1 MTCKNKTGKPESTRL
16 RTELPRRS
24 FLQTALAGGVVAST
38 AYLSLT
44 RDLVA
49 KESGPIVI
57 GHQCELTGGFSSWG
71 YWHDKCAK
79 AAANV
84 INEGGGIAGRKLE
97 VPVADTESTPAA
109 GARKLR
115 SLIQRSK
122 ASFVVGSV
130 HSGIML
136 ASIPIATEL
145 KTPYFSAGEATE
157 ATGSKGTRYSFRTG
171 TDTYALAAAGAP
183 WAFENLG
190 KNWTMIFPD
199 YAWGHS
205 HHQEHRKLIESMGG
219 KVNDPIAVPLGT
231 RDLVPYLAK
240 IPEETEVLFSV
251 FFGALSVAFY
261 TQSKSMKLDE
271 RMKMY
276 SVSGTIEAIHPD
288 AINGAAENVFFL
300 ENFPRPLEYKNDE
313 YHKDFIEMM
322 DIDPVHAKENGSDR
336 VMAKSH
342 AWQSYENFF
351 VAQEG
356 DRGFR
361 LAEEQGYAG
370 HHRSAGRPGDGEFA
384 GASAGSEA
392 AARPGSQRHDRLLH
406 EPGRKRYIRRQ
417 EADPACGDGSPAAAA
432 VRLPRIQAVG
442 GSTADRVVR
451 AESATRL
458 RPLGTPAAR
467 FREPRA

>member
-1 MTCKNKTGKPESTRL
+1 MKKDKASKKTLQTAGHT
-16 RTELPRRS
+16 RRS
-24 FLQTALAGGVVAST
+24 FLQTALAGGAVATT
-38 AYLSLT
+38 AYLGLT
-44 RDLVA
+44 RDLFA

-57 GHQCELTGGFSSWG
+57 GHHCELTGGFSSWG

-79 AAANV
+79 KAVEV

-97 VPVADTESTPAA
+97 LATEDTESNPAT

-115 SLIQRSK
+115 ALIQRRK

-136 ASIPIATEL
+136 ASIPVATEL

-183 WAFENLG
+183 WAYENLG

-205 HHQEHRKLIESMGG
+205 HHQEHRKIIEQMGG

-231 RDLVPYLAK
+231 KDLVPYLAK

-271 RMKMY
+271 KMKMY
-276 SVSGTIEAIHPD
+276 SVSGTIEAIDPR
-288 AINGAAENVFFL
+288 AIDGAAEGVYFL
-300 ENFPRPLEYKNDE
+300 ENFPRPLEYKDDE
-313 YHKDFIEMM
+313 YHREFVDLME
-322 DIDPVHAKENGSDR
+322 IDPVHAKENSSSR

-342 AWQSYENFF
+342 AWQSWENFF
-351 VAQEG
+351 ALKQAIEKSGWNTDKDTPMVIEALEG
-356 DRGFR
+356 LEMENS
-361 LAEEQGYAG
+361 LAHPQG
-370 HHRSAGRPGDGEFA
+370 SK
-384 GASAGSEA
+384 
-392 AARPGSQRHDRLLH
+392 LL
-406 EPGRKRYIRRQ
+406 
-417 EADPACGDGSPAAAA
+417 
-432 VRLPRIQAVG
+432 
-442 GSTADRVVR
+442 R
-451 AESATRL
+451 AEDHS
-458 RPLGTPAAR
+458 GMIDCYISQVVDSK
-467 FREPRA
+467 FEMKKHIPRADMMAMLPPRYDFTKQPL

>member
-1 MTCKNKTGKPESTRL
+1 MTRKIEKSNSTVKKVRA
-16 RTELPRRS
+16 ELPRRS
-24 FLQTALAGGVVAST
+24 FLQTALAGGAVAST

-79 AAANV
+79 AAATL

-97 VPVADTESTPAA
+97 VPVVDTESNPAA

-115 SLIQRSK
+115 SLIQRSR
-122 ASFVVGSV
+122 ARFVVGSV

-157 ATGSKGTRYSFRTG
+157 ATGSRGSRYSFRTG

-183 WAFENLG
+183 WAFKNLG

-231 RDLVPYLAK
+231 KDLVPYLAK

-261 TQSKSMKLDE
+261 TQSKAMRLDE
-271 RMKMY
+271 KMKMY
-276 SVSGTIEAIHPD
+276 SVSGTIEAIHPK
-288 AINGAAENVFFL
+288 AINGAAENVYFL

-313 YHKDFIEMM
+313 HHKKFIELMN
-322 DIDPVHAKENGSDR
+322 IDPVHAQENGSDR

-351 VAQEG
+351 VLKRAIEASGWQRKK
-356 DRGFR
+356 DT
-361 LAEEQGYAG
+361 
-370 HHRSAGRPGDGEFA
+370 PGA
-384 GASAGSEA
+384 
-392 AARPGSQRHDRLLH
+392 
-406 EPGRKRYIRRQ
+406 
-417 EADPACGDGSPAAAA
+417 
-432 VRLPRIQAVG
+432 IQALEGLEMDNSLAHPQGAKLLRGEDHSGMIDCYMSQVQN
-442 GSTADRVVR
+442 DKFVVKRRIPR
-451 AESATRL
+451 AEMESL
-458 RPLGTPAAR
+458 LPPR
-467 FREPRA
+467 FDFRKQKL

>member
-1 MTCKNKTGKPESTRL
+1 MKSKDKKPAPRVPESLIT
-16 RTELPRRS
+16 LPRRS
-24 FLQTALAGGVVAST
+24 FLQTALAGGAIAST
-38 AYLSLT
+38 AYVSLT
-44 RDLVA
+44 RDLFA

-57 GHQCELTGGFSSWG
+57 GHQCEVTGGFSSWG

-79 AAANV
+79 AAAQV

-97 VPVADTESTPAA
+97 VPVADTESNPAA

-122 ASFVVGSV
+122 ARFVVGSV

-136 ASIPIATEL
+136 ASIPIASEL

-183 WAFENLG
+183 WAFKNLG

-231 RDLVPYLAK
+231 KDLVPYLAK

-271 RMKMY
+271 KMKMY
-276 SVSGTIEAIHPD
+276 SVSGTIEAIDPA
-288 AINGAAENVFFL
+288 AINGAAEGVYFL
-300 ENFPRPLEYKNDE
+300 ENFPRPLGYKDDE
-313 YHKDFIEMM
+313 YHRAFIKMM
-322 DIDPVHAKENGSDR
+322 DIDPVHAKENGSNR

-351 VAQEG
+351 VLKKAIEESGWQRKKDTPGVIEALEG
-356 DRGFR
+356 LKMENS
-361 LAEEQGYAG
+361 LAHPQGAKV
-370 HHRSAGRPGDGEFA
+370 
-384 GASAGSEA
+384 
-392 AARPGSQRHDRLLH
+392 L
-406 EPGRKRYIRRQ
+406 
-417 EADPACGDGSPAAAA
+417 
-432 VRLPRIQAVG
+432 
-442 GSTADRVVR
+442 R
-451 AESATRL
+451 AEDHSGMIDCYISQVQNGKFAVKKHI
-458 RPLGTPAAR
+458 
-467 FREPRA
+467 PRAEMEALLPPRYDFRKYKL

>member
-1 MTCKNKTGKPESTRL
+1 MKSKDKKPAPRVPDSLIT
-16 RTELPRRS
+16 LPRRS
-24 FLQTALAGGVVAST
+24 FLQTALAGGAIAST
-38 AYLSLT
+38 AYVSLT
-44 RDLVA
+44 RDLFA

-57 GHQCELTGGFSSWG
+57 GHQCEVTGGFSSWG

-79 AAANV
+79 AAAQV

-97 VPVADTESTPAA
+97 VPVADTESNPAA

-122 ASFVVGSV
+122 ARFVVGSV

-136 ASIPIATEL
+136 ASIPIASEL

-183 WAFENLG
+183 WAFKNLG

-231 RDLVPYLAK
+231 KDLVPYLAK

-271 RMKMY
+271 KMKMY
-276 SVSGTIEAIHPD
+276 SVSGTIEAIDPA
-288 AINGAAENVFFL
+288 AINGAAEGVYFL
-300 ENFPRPLEYKNDE
+300 ENFPRPLEYKDDE
-313 YHKDFIEMM
+313 YHWAFIKMM
-322 DIDPVHAKENGSDR
+322 DIDPVHAKENGSNR

-351 VAQEG
+351 VLKKAIEESGWQRKKNTPGVIEALEG
-356 DRGFR
+356 LKMENS
-361 LAEEQGYAG
+361 LAHPQGAKV
-370 HHRSAGRPGDGEFA
+370 
-384 GASAGSEA
+384 
-392 AARPGSQRHDRLLH
+392 L
-406 EPGRKRYIRRQ
+406 
-417 EADPACGDGSPAAAA
+417 
-432 VRLPRIQAVG
+432 
-442 GSTADRVVR
+442 R
-451 AESATRL
+451 AEDHSGMIDCYISQVQNGKFAVKKHI
-458 RPLGTPAAR
+458 
-467 FREPRA
+467 PRAEMEALLPPRYDFRKYKL

>member
-1 MTCKNKTGKPESTRL
+1 MRKKINHKTNKIKVPKKINETT
-16 RTELPRRS
+16 RRS
-24 FLQTALAGGVVAST
+24 FLQTAFAGTALAST

-44 RDLVA
+44 RDLFA
-49 KESGPIVI
+49 KESGSIVI

-79 AAANV
+79 AAV
-84 INEGGGIAGRKLE
+84 KMINEGGGIAGRKLE
-97 VPVADTESTPAA
+97 LAIADTESNPAA

-115 SLIQRSK
+115 SLIQRQK
-122 ASFVVGSV
+122 ASFIVGSV

-136 ASIPIATEL
+136 ASLPIATEL

-157 ATGSKGTRYSFRTG
+157 ATGSKGSRYSFRTG

-205 HHQEHRKLIESMGG
+205 HHQEHRKLIEGMGG

-231 RDLVPYLAK
+231 KDVVPYLAK
-240 IPEETEVLFSV
+240 IPKETEVLFSV

-261 TQSKSMKLDE
+261 TQAKSMRLDE

-276 SVSGTIEAIHPD
+276 SVSGTIEAIDPRD
-288 AINGAAENVFFL
+288 LAGATEGVYFL
-300 ENFPRPLEYKNDE
+300 ENFPRPLEFKNDE
-313 YHKDFIEMM
+313 YHKKFIEIMN
-322 DIDPVHAKENGSDR
+322 IDPVYARENGSKR

-351 VAQEG
+351 ALKAAIEESGWQRNKDTPGVIKALEG
-356 DRGFR
+356 MKMKNS
-361 LAEEQGYAG
+361 LMHPQG
-370 HHRSAGRPGDGEFA
+370 SKF
-384 GASAGSEA
+384 
-392 AARPGSQRHDRLLH
+392 
-406 EPGRKRYIRRQ
+406 I
-417 EADPACGDGSPAAAA
+417 
-432 VRLPRIQAVG
+432 
-442 GSTADRVVR
+442 R
-451 AESATRL
+451 AEDHSGMIDCYLSRVEKSKFVLKKRIPREELVAKLPPRYD
-458 RPLGTPAAR
+458 
-467 FREPRA
+467 FRKEKL

>member
-1 MTCKNKTGKPESTRL
+1 MSKKSNHKTKNLTVSGKTTGT
-16 RTELPRRS
+16 TRRS
-24 FLQTALAGGVVAST
+24 FLQTALAGTAMAST
-38 AYLSLT
+38 AYLGLT
-44 RDLVA
+44 KDLFS

-79 AAANV
+79 AAV
-84 INEGGGIAGRKLE
+84 KIINDGGGIAGRKLE
-97 VPVADTESTPAA
+97 LAIADTESNPAA

-115 SLIQRSK
+115 SLIQRQK

-136 ASIPIATEL
+136 ASLPIATEL

-157 ATGSKGTRYSFRTG
+157 ATGSKGSRYSFRTG

-205 HHQEHRKLIESMGG
+205 HHQEHRKLIEAMGG

-231 RDLVPYLAK
+231 KDVVPYLAK
-240 IPEETEVLFSV
+240 IPKETEVLFSV

-261 TQSKSMKLDE
+261 TQAKSMRLDE
-271 RMKMY
+271 KMKMY
-276 SVSGTIEAIHPD
+276 SVSGTIEAIDPRD
-288 AINGAAENVFFL
+288 LGGATEGVYFL
-300 ENFPRPLEYKNDE
+300 ENFPRPLEFKNDE
-313 YHKDFIEMM
+313 YHKKFIELM
-322 DIDPVHAKENGSDR
+322 DVDPVYARENGSKR

-351 VAQEG
+351 ALKTAIEASGWQRNKDTPGVIEALEG
-356 DRGFR
+356 MEMKNS
-361 LAEEQGYAG
+361 LMHPQG
-370 HHRSAGRPGDGEFA
+370 SK
-384 GASAGSEA
+384 
-392 AARPGSQRHDRLLH
+392 LL
-406 EPGRKRYIRRQ
+406 
-417 EADPACGDGSPAAAA
+417 
-432 VRLPRIQAVG
+432 
-442 GSTADRVVR
+442 R
-451 AESATRL
+451 AEDHSGMIDCYLSRVEKS
-458 RPLGTPAAR
+458 R
-467 FREPRA
+467 FVLKKRIPREELMAKLPPRYDFRKEKL

>member
-1 MTCKNKTGKPESTRL
+1 MKSKDKKAAPRVPDSLTT
-16 RTELPRRS
+16 LPRRS
-24 FLQTALAGGVVAST
+24 FLQTALAGGAIAST
-38 AYLSLT
+38 AYVSLT
-44 RDLVA
+44 RDLFA

-79 AAANV
+79 AAAKV

-97 VPVADTESTPAA
+97 VPIADTESNPAA

-122 ASFVVGSV
+122 ARFVVGSV

-136 ASIPIATEL
+136 ASIPIASEL

-183 WAFENLG
+183 WAFKNLG

-205 HHQEHRKLIESMGG
+205 HHEEHRKLIESMGG

-231 RDLVPYLAK
+231 KDLVPYLAK

-271 RMKMY
+271 KMKMY
-276 SVSGTIEAIHPD
+276 SVSGTIEAIDPA
-288 AINGAAENVFFL
+288 AINGAAEGVFFL
-300 ENFPRPLEYKNDE
+300 ENFPRPLEYKDDE
-313 YHKDFIEMM
+313 YHREFIKMM
-322 DIDPVHAKENGSDR
+322 DIDPVHARENGSNR

-351 VAQEG
+351 ALKKAIEDSGWQRKKDTPGVIEALEG
-356 DRGFR
+356 LKMDNS
-361 LAEEQGYAG
+361 LAHPQGAKI
-370 HHRSAGRPGDGEFA
+370 
-384 GASAGSEA
+384 
-392 AARPGSQRHDRLLH
+392 L
-406 EPGRKRYIRRQ
+406 
-417 EADPACGDGSPAAAA
+417 
-432 VRLPRIQAVG
+432 
-442 GSTADRVVR
+442 R
-451 AESATRL
+451 AEDHSGMIDCYISQVQNGKFAVKKHI
-458 RPLGTPAAR
+458 
-467 FREPRA
+467 PRAEMEALLPPRYDFRKYKL